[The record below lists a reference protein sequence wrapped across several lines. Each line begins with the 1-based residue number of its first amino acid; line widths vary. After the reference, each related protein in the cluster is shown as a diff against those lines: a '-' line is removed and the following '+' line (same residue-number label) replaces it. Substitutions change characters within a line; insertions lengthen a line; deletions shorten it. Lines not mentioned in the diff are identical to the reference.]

1 MKKIGFKNFRRF
13 VDFDPLELGS
23 LTLLSGGNNSGK
35 STIVKA
41 AMLAMNFLKSP
52 RVNTT
57 QTLLNDRE
65 NRKFFFD
72 IDNVHVSSFVR
83 ALNNNCLPLKDV
95 ITFSISLNEFDITL
109 GVISSESTANSFGLI
124 SFVSIQDRN
133 LNITYEFDFE
143 KTHSMYISFGD
154 SNEDSSNEMAV
165 NIMKESLQ
173 KMELR
178 LKDMTD
184 FMEISKLNSEIQSLK
199 SRLIRLEKSIDR
211 NSFTFAI
218 TSFTDDTAPFFIIH
232 LMDGFIG
239 IAHQKDS
246 KEDSKNVKD
255 ARKYLL
261 SREADIAASILSLTT
276 VISNYQFEY
285 MAAHAASQRAFY
297 TTYDKSDYTAQTIHA
312 FFKAGIGKDDA
323 NGSIEVLEQQGYE
336 LTLPEIFVLK
346 YMKLFGIGTGLHIC
360 SYDNESYSVDI
371 MDATGKWM
379 ALADKGMGSIQLM
392 ILLLKVATLMK
403 NYEYT
408 SKKPM
413 VLIEE
418 PEQNL
423 HPKVQSLLADLFF
436 ELSHEYKFQILVE
449 THSEYLVRKMQVIF
463 AQEIKKEEADE
474 DEINEWIKV
483 YFFPEDAHPYL
494 MTFLSNGRFENSF
507 GSGFFDEAGRLN
519 RDLNKVERQFNG

>member
-1 MKKIGFKNFRRF
+1 MKKIGFRNFRRF
-13 VDFDPLELGS
+13 VDFDPLDMGS

-41 AMLAMNFLKSP
+41 AMLAMNFLKTP

-72 IDNVHVSSFVR
+72 IDNAHVSSFVR
-83 ALNNNCLPLKDV
+83 ALNYNCHPLKDA
-95 ITFSISLNEFDITL
+95 ISFSISLNEFDITL
-109 GVISSESTANSFGLI
+109 GVTSSESTANSFGLL
-124 SFVSIQDRN
+124 SFA
-133 LNITYEFDFE
+133 NIKDINQNIIFEFEFE
-143 KTHSMYISFGD
+143 KTHSMYIKFGD
-154 SNEDSSNEMAV
+154 SNEDSSDEMDV
-165 NIMKESLQ
+165 DNMKESIQKLELQ
-173 KMELR
+173 

-184 FMEISKLNSEIQSLK
+184 FMEISKINSEIQSLK
-199 SRLIRLEKSIDR
+199 SRLTRLEKSLDNR
-211 NSFTFAI
+211 SFTFPI
-218 TSFTDDTAPFFIIH
+218 ISFSDDTAPFYIIH

-246 KEDSKNVKD
+246 KEDSKEIKD

-261 SREADIAASILSLTT
+261 SREADIAASILSLSTA
-276 VISNYQFEY
+276 ISNYQFEY
-285 MAAHAASQRAFY
+285 MSAHAASQRAFY

-312 FFKAGIGKDDA
+312 FFKAGIGKEDV
-323 NGSIEVLEQQGYE
+323 NGSIVILKQQGSE
-336 LTLPEIFVLK
+336 LPLPESFILK
-346 YMKLFGIGTGLHIC
+346 YMELFGIGSGVHIC

-371 MDATGKWM
+371 MDTSGKWM

-392 ILLLKVATLMK
+392 ILLLRVATLIK

-413 VLIEE
+413 VLVEE

-423 HPKVQSLLADLFF
+423 HPKMQSLLADFFF
-436 ELSHEYKFQILVE
+436 EISHEFKFQILVE

-463 AQEIKKEEADE
+463 ASEMKKMEANE
-474 DEINEWIKV
+474 DEINQWIKV

-507 GSGFFDEAGRLN
+507 GPGFFDEAGKWN
-519 RDLNKVERQFNG
+519 RELNKLERQ

>member
-1 MKKIGFKNFRRF
+1 MKKIGFRNFRRF
-13 VDFDPLELGS
+13 VDFDPLDMGS

-41 AMLAMNFLKSP
+41 AMLAMNYLKTP
-52 RVNTT
+52 RINTT

-72 IDNVHVSSFVR
+72 IDNAHVSSFVR
-83 ALNNNCLPLKDV
+83 ALNYNCHPLKDT

-109 GVISSESTANSFGLI
+109 GVISSESTANSFGLL
-124 SFVSIQDRN
+124 SFA
-133 LNITYEFDFE
+133 NIKDLSQNIIYEFEFE
-143 KTHSMYISFGD
+143 KTHSMYIKFGD
-154 SNEDSSNEMAV
+154 SNEDSSDEMVV
-165 NIMKESLQ
+165 NNMKESIQ
-173 KMELR
+173 KMELQ

-184 FMEISKLNSEIQSLK
+184 FMEISKINSEIQSLK
-199 SRLIRLEKSIDR
+199 SRLARMEKSLESR
-211 NSFTFAI
+211 SFTFPI
-218 TSFTDDTAPFFIIH
+218 SSFSDDTAPFFIIH

-239 IAHQKDS
+239 IAHQNDS
-246 KEDSKNVKD
+246 KEDNKVIKD

-261 SREADIAASILSLTT
+261 SREADIAESILSLTT
-276 VISNYQFEY
+276 AISNYQFEY
-285 MAAHAASQRAFY
+285 MSAHAASQRAFY

-312 FFKAGIGKDDA
+312 FFKAGIGKEDA
-323 NGSIEVLEQQGYE
+323 NGSIEILKQQGCE
-336 LTLPEIFVLK
+336 MTIPENFILK
-346 YMKLFGIGTGLHIC
+346 YMELFGIGSGVHIC

-371 MDATGKWM
+371 MDTSGKWM

-392 ILLLKVATLMK
+392 ILLLRVASLMK

-413 VLIEE
+413 VLVEE

-423 HPKVQSLLADLFF
+423 HPKMQSLLADFFF
-436 ELSHEYKFQILVE
+436 EISHEYKFQILVE

-463 AQEIKKEEADE
+463 ASEMKKKEANEE
-474 DEINEWIKV
+474 EINQWIKV

-507 GSGFFDEAGRLN
+507 GPGFFDEAGRWN
-519 RDLNKVERQFNG
+519 RELNKLERQ